1 MGRLPEEK
9 GRELMM
15 MRVFIG
21 FAEILLGV
29 CVKSLLAAERAE
41 IIGLPVVFRRPSSG
55 GGINIHMADGVM
67 YGGCHKQISFPLN
80 YAIKRR
86 SQREPYY

>member
-21 FAEILLGV
+21 FAEILLGIG
-29 CVKSLLAAERAE
+29 VKRLLATKRAK
-41 IIGLPVVFRRPSSG
+41 IIRLPLVFGCAGSG
-55 GGINIHMADGVM
+55 GGIDIHVANGVM
-67 YGGCHKQISFPLN
+67 HSGCHKEVSFPLN
-80 YAIKRR
+80 YAIK
-86 SQREPYY
+86 